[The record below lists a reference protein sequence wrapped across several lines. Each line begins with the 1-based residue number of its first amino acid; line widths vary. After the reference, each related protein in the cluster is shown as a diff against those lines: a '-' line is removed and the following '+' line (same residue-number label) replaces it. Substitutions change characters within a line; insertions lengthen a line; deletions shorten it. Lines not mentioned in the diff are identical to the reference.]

1 MNIKGWICLGF
12 AGCIV
17 LWAISL
23 FSSGFGY
30 YNSQVGELLY
40 IKFMGDIVEVTTTEQ
55 LNKYASFYM
64 GASIILALFAFYLYR
79 QFLRLVPVQEE
90 V

>member
-1 MNIKGWICLGF
+1 VNIKGWICLGV
-12 AGCIV
+12 AGCFV

-30 YNSQVGELLY
+30 YNSQVNELLY
-40 IKFMGDIVEVTTTEQ
+40 VKFMGDIVKVTSTEE
-55 LNKYASFYM
+55 LNKYASYYI
-64 GASIILALFAFYLYR
+64 GTSIIITLAALYLYR
-79 QFLRLVPVQEE
+79 QFLKLVPVQEE